1 MVLSCRKLLSK
12 TSTRVLNPFDVFIL
26 IALFSH
32 FEEDVHKQKL
42 AMVQYSRLFTR
53 ESKHADSLKKR
64 RNLFGLVKKQKGA
77 IFNKLQHN
85 SPSDTML
92 NQLSVIEP

>member
-53 ESKHADSLKKR
+53 ESKHADSLKK
-64 RNLFGLVKKQKGA
+64 KKKPFQTCKKTEGGY
-77 IFNKLQHN
+77 F
-85 SPSDTML
+85 
-92 NQLSVIEP
+92 